1 MVSWTPAYYNA
12 GSAALVLLLVFLVI
26 GTYIWCRM
34 RRTRVQLSSHGTGEN
49 DEESIPLHVSEMNG
63 HGRRSDEEENGDV
76 MKPRKG
82 KEKAVVFDVGSDDED
97 GEEYRQ
103 RT

>member
-1 MVSWTPAYYNA
+1 
-12 GSAALVLLLVFLVI
+12 
-26 GTYIWCRM
+26 
-34 RRTRVQLSSHGTGEN
+34 VQLWSDGTGEN
-49 DEESIPLHVSEMNG
+49 DEESIPLHESGMNG

-76 MKPRKG
+76 IKPRKG

-97 GEEYRQ
+97 GFRH